1 MCQEMELQEADQMN
15 IRLYVLRILGVVLLG
30 TLTLTTAKA
39 AELLSGEIGTSS
51 QWGSGWL
58 DLDSPTDF
66 KSGDKLRLAIG
77 GTAKNIK
84 VRLLPNGRSPDT
96 TAGMLRGVIAV
107 PESRTVEVELQ
118 SDRPQVVQISVH
130 GGPNPW
136 GKYPLGGGNGPATLD
151 SAELIRP

>member
-1 MCQEMELQEADQMN
+1 MK
-15 IRLYVLRILGVVLLG
+15 IRLYILRILGVVLLG

-39 AELLSGEIGTSS
+39 AELLSGQTGVSS

-58 DLDSPTDF
+58 DLDSPTNF
-66 KSGDKLRLAIG
+66 KSGDKLRLTIG

-84 VRLLPNGRSPDT
+84 VRLLPKGRAPDT

-107 PESRTVEVELQ
+107 LESRTVEVELK

-130 GGPNPW
+130 GGSNPW
-136 GKYPLGGGNGPATLD
+136 GKYPLGGANGPATLD

>member
-1 MCQEMELQEADQMN
+1 MN
-15 IRLYVLRILGVVLLG
+15 IRLYILRILGVLLIG
-30 TLTLTTAKA
+30 TLTLTTTKA
-39 AELLSGEIGTSS
+39 AELLSGETGASS

-58 DLDSPTDF
+58 DLDRPTDF
-66 KSGDKLRLAIG
+66 KSGNKLRLIIG

-84 VRLLPNGRSPDT
+84 VRLLPKGRSPDT
-96 TAGMLRGVIAV
+96 RAGMLGGVVAV